1 MNNTYHVS
9 RRFTRLS
16 DPSLNC
22 FTGSV
27 ILGMTDNPLFPD
39 PLIPLAQLTDL
50 QTRFSDSCVESDMG
64 GKVATFRKND
74 CRAALL
80 TALRSQAGYVEHVC
94 RNDLAGMLSSGFTN
108 ASLNRAQSQLAR
120 PVILVILNEGSGQ
133 LTLRVKSVRNA
144 RNYQVQLQ
152 VGEDEWRDAGFYTQ
166 ARRIVVKNLTP
177 GTVYNLRVRAL
188 GGSTGSSDWSQVVS
202 RMSL

>member
-1 MNNTYHVS
+1 MNDIYRVS

-27 ILGMTDNPLFPD
+27 ILGLTDNPHFPD
-39 PLIPLAQLTDL
+39 PLIPLAQLADL
-50 QTRFSDSCVESDMG
+50 RKTFNDSWVASRMG
-64 GKVATFRKND
+64 GLGATTRQNA

-94 RNDLAGMLSSGFTN
+94 RNDLAGLLSSGFTN

-120 PVILVILNEGSGQ
+120 PVILMILNEGSGQ

-152 VGEDEWRDAGFYTQ
+152 VGEGEWQEAGFSTQ

-177 GTVYNLRVRAL
+177 GTIYNFRVRAL
-188 GGSTGSSDWSQVVS
+188 GGSTGFSDWSQVVS